1 MNAMDPTASP
11 PYSRRRIRRW
21 IAAAIVLV
29 AALLLVFGP
38 GRKLWTRE
46 APKAA
51 AAPSVPVTTTQVASE
66 TVPIA
71 RSGIG
76 TVMTVATVTVR
87 SRIDGQLDRVEF
99 KEGQDVKAGQVLVH
113 IDPRTFQAQLE
124 QAQAQK
130 AKDEAMLA
138 NARADFKRYSDL
150 IKEDATSQQ
159 TLDTS
164 RALVNQLQAA
174 LKSDEAQVHF
184 AQVQLDFTTITAPIS
199 GRIGARLVDPGNIVH
214 AADANGLLVINQID
228 PIAVQFTLPES
239 SFQAVNNALRNT
251 HEPLQVQAI
260 DRETKEPLAAGK
272 LVLLNNQ
279 IDVATGT
286 IALKAQFPN
295 EQHKLWPGQSVD
307 ARVVLGERA
316 NALTVPAAVV
326 QRGPDGFFAY
336 VVGQDDKV
344 RVQAISVADTAN
356 GKSTIEKGLNAG
368 DRVVVDGQYKLTP
381 GAKIVESKGGAAAPA
396 ATTSPAQAS
405 AATPADSATAAASP
419 SPPASPSAGQATI
432 AAGAKP

>member
-1 MNAMDPTASP
+1 MDSTATP
-11 PYSRRRIRRW
+11 PPRRSRTWLVLI
-21 IAAAIVLV
+21 AIVAV
-29 AALLLVFGP
+29 VLLLAFGP
-38 GRKLWTRE
+38 GRKLWQRE
-46 APKAA
+46 APKPVASPA
-51 AAPSVPVTTTQVASE
+51 VPVTTAKVVSE
-66 TVPIA
+66 TVPVA
-71 RSGIG
+71 RSNIG
-76 TVMTVATVTVR
+76 TVMTVASVTVR

-113 IDPRTFQAQLE
+113 IDPRTYQAQLE

-130 AKDEAMLA
+130 AKDEALLA
-138 NARADFKRYSDL
+138 NARADLKRYTDL

-159 TLDTS
+159 TLDTQK
-164 RALVNQLQAA
+164 ALVNQLTAA
-174 LKSDEAQVHF
+174 LKSDDAAVHF
-184 AQVQLDFTTITAPIS
+184 AQVQLDYTTITAPIS

-214 AADANGLLVINQID
+214 ATDANGLLVINQID

-251 HEPLQVQAI
+251 REPLQVQAI
-260 DRETKEPLAAGK
+260 DRDTNEPLAAGK

-295 EQHKLWPGQSVD
+295 AEHKLWPGQSVN

-336 VVGQDDKV
+336 VVGADDKV
-344 RVQAISVADTAN
+344 QVQPITVTDTVN
-356 GKSTIEKGLNAG
+356 GKSTIDKGLNAG

-381 GAKIVESKGGAAAPA
+381 GARIVESKGGPA
-396 ATTSPAQAS
+396 SPTSATSPTDAS
-405 AATPADSATAAASP
+405 AASP
-419 SPPASPSAGQATI
+419 SADTATV
-432 AAGAKP
+432 AKGEKP